1 MEPKLSVSILAE
13 APRGAMRPK
22 GEDRT
27 YISKSVMSSGQ
38 PHQLQETEESQQKWQ
53 DESVNVG
60 VIDYSFM
67 IILHPPFLLGFLGLT
82 VSQTCRAI
90 SKILSFGL
98 KHFHNA
104 FTASTVWTQNC
115 LSLPSCFLIW
125 NRLECASNLS
135 ALDHFLNCDLSRFM
149 QVYCTHVHTI
159 YNIRT
164 SYVYT
169 FTICM

>member
-1 MEPKLSVSILAE
+1 MVPPDTCMDMYVRVCI
-13 APRGAMRPK
+13 M
-22 GEDRT
+22 
-27 YISKSVMSSGQ
+27 
-38 PHQLQETEESQQKWQ
+38 
-53 DESVNVG
+53 NVG
-60 VIDYSFM
+60 IIDYSFM

-104 FTASTVWTQNC
+104 FTALTVWTQSY

-125 NRLECASNLS
+125 NCLECASNLS

-149 QVYCTHVHTI
+149 KVYCMHVHTVYII
-159 YNIRT
+159 YVHQMYIH
-164 SYVYT
+164 S
-169 FTICM
+169 